1 MTVGELIQ
9 KLSEIEDLNMPVMMW
24 WENKVNVLNV
34 DVLDVIIENGAVQ
47 LINEED

>member
-9 KLSEIEDLNMPVMMW
+9 KLSEIEDLNMPVMML
-24 WENKVNVLNV
+24 WENRVSVLNV
-34 DVLDVIIENGAVQ
+34 EILAVEIENGAVQ

>member
-9 KLSEIEDLNMPVMMW
+9 KLSQVEDLNMPVMML
-24 WENKVNVLNV
+24 WENRVSVLNV
-34 DVLDVIIENGAVQ
+34 EILAVEIENGAVQ

>member
-9 KLSEIEDLNMPVMMW
+9 KLSEIEDLNMPVMML
-24 WENKVNVLNV
+24 WENRVSVLNV
-34 DVLDVIIENGAVQ
+34 EILAVEIEKGAVQ